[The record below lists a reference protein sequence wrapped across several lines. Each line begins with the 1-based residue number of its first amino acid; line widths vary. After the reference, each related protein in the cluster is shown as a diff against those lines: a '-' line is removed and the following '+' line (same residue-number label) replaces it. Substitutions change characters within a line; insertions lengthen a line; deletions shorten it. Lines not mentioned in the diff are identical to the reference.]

1 MMWKASLCVALAL
14 TAAAVPAAVAAPDAN
29 KPPEGATDITWYT
42 MLAQDGVAF
51 GAGYR
56 ALVPR
61 AAGRDIIDE
70 QTVDIRE
77 EGDKWTRMFARTVV
91 TQDASGATRTLT
103 VVNEAARM
111 WSRITARID
120 GDVAQVTRET
130 PTDRRTMTVALP
142 PRVQFDTG
150 DQALLTWNPTT
161 TPRLEF
167 DNFDIDAMQVEHVVI
182 EVAPG
187 TWPDAQGRTAV
198 IRKRYMGQELRSIVK
213 LWLDRARNV
222 VEVTQP
228 LFGTQV
234 TVKATDRETALRPHP
249 PYRIM
254 RTVATKSPFLITQSA
269 IDGHIRYRFTFRD
282 GVQFA
287 LPQTGEQRV
296 RMEGGEAIVDICDGC
311 GPGVR
316 NDEAG
321 LADPLA
327 PAMWLQSD
335 DPKIRDLAAPVAAM
349 NTSQAHKM
357 ELLLQKTQ
365 KLLPK
370 IDFAGHYS
378 AMEAIR
384 RRAGDCSENAVLL
397 AALGRAAGIPT
408 RVANGLVYSR
418 YKYHGVS
425 NAFLPHSWTLAYVD
439 GKWRSYDAALNGF
452 DATHIV
458 LTVSDGDAKSLLATS
473 QLGSLLKWESLV
485 EVRSRPAT

>member
-1 MMWKASLCVALAL
+1 MRWKGSLFFALMVS
-14 TAAAVPAAVAAPDAN
+14 TAAVAAPEAN
-29 KPPEGATDITWYT
+29 TPPEGATDITWYT
-42 MLAQDGVAF
+42 MRAQDGAPF

-61 AAGRDIIDE
+61 AGGRDMIDE
-70 QTVDIRE
+70 QTVDLRE
-77 EGDKWTRMFARTVV
+77 EGDKWTRLFARTVM
-91 TQDASGATRTLT
+91 TQDAAGNTRSIS
-103 VVNEAARM
+103 VVNEAGRM
-111 WSRITARID
+111 WSRITANID
-120 GDVAQVTRET
+120 GTAANITRET
-130 PTDRRTMTVALP
+130 ATDRRTIAVRLP
-142 PRVQFDTG
+142 ANVRFDTG
-150 DQALLTWNPTT
+150 DDALLTWNPAL

-167 DNFDIDAMQVEHVVI
+167 DNFDIDAMAVEHVVI
-182 EVAPG
+182 ELVPG
-187 TWPDAQGRTAV
+187 TWPDARGRTPV
-198 IRKRYMGQELRSIVK
+198 IRKRYMGTELRSIVR

-228 LFGTQV
+228 LFGTEV
-234 TVKATDRETALRPHP
+234 TVLATDRDTALRPHP

-254 RTVATKSPFLITQSA
+254 RSVATKSPFLITQAA
-269 IDGHIRYRFTFRD
+269 IGGHIRYRFGFRD

-296 RMEGGEAIVDICDGC
+296 RMDGDFAIVDICEGC
-311 GPGVR
+311 GPGVSS
-316 NDEAG
+316 NEAG
-321 LADPLA
+321 LADPLS

-335 DPKIRDLAAPVAAM
+335 DPKIRELAEPVARM
-349 NTSQAHKM
+349 NASQAHKM
-357 ELLLQKTQ
+357 ELLLQKTR

-473 QLGSLLKWESLV
+473 QLGSLLRWESLA